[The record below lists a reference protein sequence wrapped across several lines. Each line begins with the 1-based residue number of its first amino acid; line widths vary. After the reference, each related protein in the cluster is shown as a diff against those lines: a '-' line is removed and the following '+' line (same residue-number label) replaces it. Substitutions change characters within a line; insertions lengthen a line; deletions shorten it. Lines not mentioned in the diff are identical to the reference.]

1 MCQQTNNALF
11 GATLLFMIM
20 STNTLVDDTEDND
33 DISRFLRNVEIGFL
47 SEKQLRKLEKIRQD
61 DKTP

>member
-1 MCQQTNNALF
+1 
-11 GATLLFMIM
+11 LLFMIM